1 MASKIKSYILFIN
14 VKKNL
19 GVRIG
24 ALGVKFFPKGY
35 YMYIGS
41 GRKYLMDRLKRHL
54 RMTKTKYWHIDYLL
68 SKRDVN
74 ISDIF
79 VSEKKENQ
87 LVKKAEKT
95 KGVEPHLNKFGAS
108 DTKNITHLFY
118 IKSRSSLKKLM
129 KQVYKW

>member
-1 MASKIKSYILFIN
+1 MANKIKSYILFIHI
-14 VKKNL
+14 KKNL

-35 YMYIGS
+35 YLYIGS
-41 GRKYLMDRLKRHL
+41 GKKYLTERLKRHL
-54 RMTKTKYWHIDYLL
+54 KMTKSKYWHIDYLL

-79 VSEKKENQ
+79 VSEKTENQ
-87 LVKKAEKT
+87 LVKKAQNS
-95 KGVEPHLNKFGAS
+95 KGVKPHLDKFGAS
-108 DTKNITHLFY
+108 DSKNITHLFY
-118 IKSRSSLKKLM
+118 AKNKSAIEKIK